1 MQDILKHWQANTGK
15 FKLHIAL
22 AGIFLVGALFA
33 YGGASWY
40 YTGRLNS
47 QDRQYGVQITALS
60 RILDERAQETMGK
73 LDTLSERLEFLTEEV
88 SKIAERVSRAGKTA
102 GTAAT
107 KAGKAAETAQD
118 AAEAVKE
125 AVPTLTPAPTIK
137 KPPASNW
144 GFPEQVVP

>member
-1 MQDILKHWQANTGK
+1 MRTVLESWQANTGK

-22 AGIFLVGALFA
+22 VGIFLVGVLFA

-40 YTGRLNS
+40 YTGRLNN

-60 RILDERAQETMGK
+60 KVLDERAQITLGK

-88 SKIAERVSRAGKTA
+88 SKMAVSVNRAGKTA
-102 GTAAT
+102 GSAAT

-118 AAEAVKE
+118 AAQAVKE
-125 AVPTLTPAPTIK
+125 VVPVIDPTPAPVS
-137 KPPASNW
+137 PPASKW
-144 GFPEQVVP
+144 GFPELVEP